1 MRPTQMLSSS
11 RCGSNVDGQ
20 GGAAAAVRASA
31 RDGAAA
37 PILRSAARGESVPY
51 KATAAAAAANTTTT
65 GWCKTI
71 ATKFSTAV
79 IADVVIGV
87 ASLKHL
93 LKRLDHADKTDGPVS
108 VIECMIGQYK

>member
-1 MRPTQMLSSS
+1 MRPTRMLSSS

-20 GGAAAAVRASA
+20 GGAAAAVRVSA

-51 KATAAAAAANTTTT
+51 KATATAAAAAAAANTTTT
-65 GWCKTI
+65 VWCKTI

-79 IADVVIGV
+79 IANVVVRV
-87 ASLKHL
+87 AFVEAFVEAS
-93 LKRLDHADKTDGPVS
+93 RS
-108 VIECMIGQYK
+108 CGQNGRAGIRD

>member
-1 MRPTQMLSSS
+1 MRPTGMLSSS

-20 GGAAAAVRASA
+20 GGAAAAVRVSA

-79 IADVVIGV
+79 IADVVVGV
-87 ASLKHL
+87 AFVEAFVEAS
-93 LKRLDHADKTDGPVS
+93 RSYGQNGRA
-108 VIECMIGQYK
+108 VICD

>member
-1 MRPTQMLSSS
+1 MRWQIRVVEECGADSSS

-20 GGAAAAVRASA
+20 GGAAAAVRVSA

-37 PILRSAARGESVPY
+37 PILRSTARGESVSY
-51 KATAAAAAANTTTT
+51 KAAAVAAAAAAKTTTT

-79 IADVVIGV
+79 IADVVVGV
-87 ASLKHL
+87 AFVEAFEAS
-93 LKRLDHADKTDGPVS
+93 RS
-108 VIECMIGQYK
+108 CGQNGRAGIRD

>member
-1 MRPTQMLSSS
+1 MRPTRMLSSS

-20 GGAAAAVRASA
+20 GGAAAAVRVSA

-51 KATAAAAAANTTTT
+51 KATAAAAANTTTT

-79 IADVVIGV
+79 IADVVVGV
-87 ASLKHL
+87 AFVEAFVEAS
-93 LKRLDHADKTDGPVS
+93 RS
-108 VIECMIGQYK
+108 CGQNGRAGIRD